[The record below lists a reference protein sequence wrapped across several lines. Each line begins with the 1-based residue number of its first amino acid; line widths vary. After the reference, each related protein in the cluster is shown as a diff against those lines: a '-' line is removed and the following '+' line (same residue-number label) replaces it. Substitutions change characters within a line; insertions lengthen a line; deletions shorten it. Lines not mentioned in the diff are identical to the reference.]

1 MASTMDALSP
11 EAMLTFYRR
20 LYPFKSV
27 YGWLNHD
34 HMPTRQW
41 THREFAFTLAG
52 DVYVRYKSYNNA
64 DELKAD
70 VCKLNPSRFEIG
82 PVYSARPRDK
92 KTVRQLTPL
101 QRELVFDIDMTDYDP
116 IRTCCSEANI
126 CKKCWKWISAAVKVL
141 DESVREHYGYEQ
153 LLWVYSGRRGIHL
166 WISDPEALDLTDAQR
181 KAVVGWM
188 NVVVASGQ
196 NEGMKKVNLRAGT
209 KALPP
214 PLQAALDTL
223 LPYFTSIV
231 LEEQDCFGS
240 EKGYEA
246 LLEFIPDVK
255 VADSLRKTWS
265 ADPTKPSASKWLDL
279 KAEVKAKDRS
289 QRAPLM
295 HAMEDIILHYTYP
308 RIDAEVSK
316 HRNHLLKAPFCIH
329 PKTGRV
335 CVPVDPRGIDSFDPE
350 RVPTI
355 GQLLGELDEG
365 MVVEGEESSP
375 DSDVQRTSLA
385 PYVEMMNKY
394 ATSLMD
400 LKRKAKQDPDTLAW

>member
-1 MASTMDALSP
+1 MRSIPISFVSR
-11 EAMLTFYRR
+11 LTEGFITRR
-20 LYPFKSV
+20 
-27 YGWLNHD
+27 
-34 HMPTRQW
+34 
-41 THREFAFTLAG
+41 
-52 DVYVRYKSYNNA
+52 
-64 DELKAD
+64 
-70 VCKLNPSRFEIG
+70 
-82 PVYSARPRDK
+82 
-92 KTVRQLTPL
+92 
-101 QRELVFDIDMTDYDP
+101 
-116 IRTCCSEANI
+116 
-126 CKKCWKWISAAVKVL
+126 
-141 DESVREHYGYEQ
+141 
-153 LLWVYSGRRGIHL
+153 
-166 WISDPEALDLTDAQR
+166 
-181 KAVVGWM
+181 
-188 NVVVASGQ
+188 
-196 NEGMKKVNLRAGT
+196 
-209 KALPP
+209 
-214 PLQAALDTL
+214 AALDTL

-365 MVVEGEESSP
+365 MVVEGEEPSP

-400 LKRKAKQDPDTLAW
+400 LKRKAKQDPGACSFLPCSAPLPSVLPIFLPVPLFFRPTRSIMFCPLLRIGS

>member
-1 MASTMDALSP
+1 MDALSP

-34 HMPTRQW
+34 HMPTRLW

-52 DVYVRYKSYNNA
+52 DVYVRYKSYNNS

-92 KTVRQLTPL
+92 KTLRTLTPM
-101 QRELVFDIDMTDYDP
+101 QRELVFDIDMTDYDE
-116 IRTCCSEANI
+116 IRTCCADANI

-141 DESVREHYGYEQ
+141 DQAIREQYGYEQ

-166 WISDPEALDLTDAQR
+166 WISDAEALELTDQQR

-188 NVVVASGQ
+188 NAVSPAV
-196 NEGMKKVNLRAGT
+196 EGT
-209 KALPP
+209 KRPNIRTSTRSLPP
-214 PLQAALDTL
+214 PLAAAREIL
-223 LPYFTSIV
+223 LPYFSDIV

-240 EKGYEA
+240 EEGYEK
-246 LLEFIPDVK
+246 LLDFIPDK
-255 VADSLRKTWS
+255 KIADALKKKWS
-265 ADPTKPSASKWLDL
+265 ADPHKPSSSKWIDL
-279 KAEVKAKDRS
+279 KNEVKALEKH
-289 QRAPLM
+289 QRPPLM
-295 HAMEDIILHYTYP
+295 AAMEDIVLHYTYP

-316 HRNHLLKAPFCIH
+316 HRNHLLKAPFCVH

-350 RVPTI
+350 KVPTI
-355 GQLLGELDEG
+355 AQLLGELDALIPVDGQENQP
-365 MVVEGEESSP
+365 E
-375 DSDVQRTSLA
+375 SDVQRTSLA
-385 PYVEMMNKY
+385 PYVELLDKY
-394 ATSLMD
+394 STSLMD
-400 LKRKAKQDPDTLAW
+400 LKRRQKQDPDVLSW